1 MNFSD
6 FDSKAE
12 QAIAAEVHMIS
23 GCADSQTS
31 ADVTNVGGDFSLP
44 NPQGRAGGACTAAL
58 LEVLYGNGGN
68 VSWVGALRE
77 MRTNLLNRGYDQVPQ
92 LTSSRMID
100 VESPF
105 KMVNDTDSYTAVRR
119 AVLIGINYVGQQ
131 GQLSGCHNDVLNIKK
146 YLENE
151 QGFESRNIT
160 VLMDDGYHTAP
171 TRANIMNAYRQ
182 VVRESMPGDSVFCHY
197 SGHGGRV
204 RDYSGDEDDG
214 YDETLIPVD
223 FQSAGQILDDD
234 LLKELV
240 QPMSKGVLLTCL
252 MDCCHSG
259 TVLDLPY
266 RFTADGDVSEG
277 MQRVP
282 NFDFDSFG
290 VALLAGCCLGECFG
304 CLMNIGGM
312 FFDE

>member
-1 MNFSD
+1 MDYGD
-6 FDSKAE
+6 FDRKAE
-12 QAIAAEVHMIS
+12 EAIAAEVHMIS

-31 ADVTNVGGDFSLP
+31 ADVGNVGGDFQLP

-58 LEVLYGNGGN
+58 LEVLYGNQGGQ

-92 LTSSRMID
+92 LTSSRMIN
-100 VESPF
+100 VEEPF
-105 KMVNDTDSYTAVRR
+105 KMVNETESYSSVRR
-119 AVLIGINYVGQQ
+119 AVLIGINYIGQQ
-131 GQLSGCHNDVLNIKK
+131 GELSGCHNDVLNIKK

-160 VLMDDGYHTAP
+160 VLMDDGYHASP
-171 TRANIMNAYRQ
+171 TKANIMSAYRQ
-182 VVRESMPGDSVFCHY
+182 AVRESMPGDSLFCHY

-234 LLKELV
+234 LLRELV
-240 QPMSKGVLLTCL
+240 QPLSKGVLLTCL

-266 RFTADGDVSEG
+266 RFTADGDVSAG
-277 MQRVP
+277 MQRVDG
-282 NFDFDSFG
+282 FDFDSFG
-290 VALLAGCCLGECFG
+290 IALIAGCCLMD
-304 CLMNIGGM
+304 CLNCLLQMGGS
-312 FFDE
+312 FFD